1 MELSTARWSLITA
14 TALGAIG
21 VMAGAFGAHA
31 LREEVSVRYL
41 DIWETAAH
49 YQLVH
54 ALALLAL
61 AMGMQSVEWLQNSTL
76 ALWSARLFTL
86 GTVIF
91 SGSLY
96 ALVLSGQGVLGA
108 ITPIG
113 GSLLITAWVL
123 LGIAAYRR

>member
-1 MELSTARWSLITA
+1 
-14 TALGAIG
+14 
-21 VMAGAFGAHA
+21 
-31 LREEVSVRYL
+31 
-41 DIWETAAH
+41 
-49 YQLVH
+49 
-54 ALALLAL
+54 
-61 AMGMQSVEWLQNSTL
+61 MGMQSVQWLQNSTL
-76 ALWSARLFTL
+76 ALWSARLFSV

-113 GSLLITAWVL
+113 GSLLITAWAL